1 MVYAVSVQALSGK
14 DNQFIFVLNL
24 NKISILKITCF
35 VYFQEG
41 LVKGNM
47 DKLTF
52 FAMKSPDK
60 LDRIGEYLEQRLS
73 RDIYRQR
80 YG

>member
-1 MVYAVSVQALSGK
+1 M
-14 DNQFIFVLNL
+14 
-24 NKISILKITCF
+24 
-35 VYFQEG
+35 
-41 LVKGNM
+41 KGNM

-52 FAMKSPDK
+52 FAMKCPEK

-73 RDIYRQR
+73 HDIYRQR